1 MNPESGRGGAD
12 TNLLIFAVALVIV
25 AFGLYGAAKDVRR
38 LEQRARRE
46 RGRALELEERLA
58 VREGQLDG
66 ALAHIAE
73 TREPPTE
80 DE

>member
-1 MNPESGRGGAD
+1 MKPESSRDAD
-12 TNLLIFAVALVIV
+12 TTLLLCVLALAIIGLAV
-25 AFGLYGAAKDVRR
+25 FGAAQDIRR
-38 LEQRARRE
+38 LEQRARKE